1 MDSMERTILKKLW
14 RYKIIRTSTWY
25 FAITTTLTIL
35 IMLVLLCVPGCQRP
49 EGCLTGGLVGLTV
62 DILVALF
69 ISALVLLVAL
79 ELPDKWMFVL
89 PKLALFLVFLAIV
102 CVYLP
107 LMLVAV
113 SWYAHGGNPWNL
125 EGS

>member
-1 MDSMERTILKKLW
+1 MLKNLW
-14 RYKIIRTSTWY
+14 RYKPIRTSTKY
-25 FAITTTLTIL
+25 FAITTTLTLL
-35 IMLVLLCVPGCQRP
+35 IMLVLLCVPGCQRA
-49 EGCLTGGLVGLTV
+49 EGCLTGDLMGLTV

-69 ISALVLLVAL
+69 ISSLVLLVFLA
-79 ELPDKWMFVL
+79 LPDKSLFFP
-89 PKLALFLVFLAIV
+89 PKLALFLVFLGIV

-113 SWYAHGGNPWNL
+113 SWYASGGNPWNL